1 MLTGRRLQGLVVL
14 LALGGCSNTTNL
26 FHRTVERRAA
36 STSTRTTST
45 TTTTPSAQSV
55 YLAQLGAA
63 QAQLGAAEKQIPTS
77 PRTPAALA
85 RSIELLA
92 GAVRRLA
99 DGLAA
104 IKPPPSVATRHAQLA
119 AIMHRY
125 AAQLQLAQ
133 RIALTPGGE
142 SRAGSLLISA
152 TDSASRAFTATIA
165 AIDSTLGRSPA

>member
-1 MLTGRRLQGLVVL
+1 MLGGRRVLVL
-14 LALGGCSNTTNL
+14 LALLAFGGCSNTTQL
-26 FHRTVERRAA
+26 FHRTVERRV
-36 STSTRTTST
+36 SSTST
-45 TTTTPSAQSV
+45 TTTAPSAESV

-92 GAVRRLA
+92 SAVRGLA

-104 IKPPPSVATRHAQLA
+104 IKPPPSVAAQHAELA
-119 AIMHRY
+119 AIMRRY
-125 AAQLQLAQ
+125 ASQLQLAQ

-142 SRAGSLLISA
+142 SRAGNLLISA
-152 TDSASRAFTATIA
+152 TDSASRTFTATIA

>member
-1 MLTGRRLQGLVVL
+1 MLGGRRVLVL
-14 LALGGCSNTTNL
+14 LALLAFGGCSNTTQL
-26 FHRTVERRAA
+26 FHRTVERRV
-36 STSTRTTST
+36 SSTST
-45 TTTTPSAQSV
+45 TTTTAPSAESV

-92 GAVRRLA
+92 SAVRGLA

-104 IKPPPSVATRHAQLA
+104 IKPPPSVAAQHAELA
-119 AIMHRY
+119 AIMRRY
-125 AAQLQLAQ
+125 ASQLQLAQ

-142 SRAGSLLISA
+142 SRAGNLLISA
-152 TDSASRAFTATIA
+152 TDSASRTFTATIA